1 MIVVTTARIGAY
13 LLIPVNFTQREER
26 LQQKFIF
33 GAKMLGDHMTSFQG
47 RDTAIPCNINKLKS
61 LLNKAKRKRFLN

>member
-33 GAKMLGDHMTSFQG
+33 GAKMLGDQMTSFRG
-47 RDTAIPCNINKLKS
+47 RDTAIPCNLNKLKS
-61 LLNKAKRKRFLN
+61 LLNEAKRKRFLN